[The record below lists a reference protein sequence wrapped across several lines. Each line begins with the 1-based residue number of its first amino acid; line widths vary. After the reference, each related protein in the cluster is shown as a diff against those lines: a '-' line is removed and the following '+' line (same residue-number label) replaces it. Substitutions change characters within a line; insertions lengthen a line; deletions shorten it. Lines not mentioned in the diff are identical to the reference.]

1 MGVNWEHIVG
11 VESTRN
17 ATPQD
22 AERGIQLIETNG
34 LTEPPE
40 GQGYW

>member
-11 VESTRN
+11 VDSTRN
-17 ATPQD
+17 ATAQD